1 MSNRR
6 PVLAA
11 AFALALLSGGLVAA
25 GAAQAHQASPSRP
38 SPPPSAKPRTKNA
51 ALPTTTKPKTVTT
64 PVPPIK
70 PRTKNAALSNTTLAP
85 TTAPLKLN
93 TVPPTIPLNNV
104 PRPTTAVRPTTT
116 SVVKTV
122 TTPLPRLPKR

>member
-64 PVPPIK
+64 PVPTIK
-70 PRTKNAALSNTTLAP
+70 PRAKNTTPTSNT
-85 TTAPLKLN
+85 LKG
-93 TVPPTIPLNNV
+93 
-104 PRPTTAVRPTTT
+104 
-116 SVVKTV
+116 
-122 TTPLPRLPKR
+122 